1 VSLVGLPLQAEEEVA
16 MNRILL
22 AGALIV
28 LGWMGAMTATAD
40 PKPLR
45 IFLSPS
51 STISSADIVRD
62 LGSKCSN
69 VSLTVDSKSSD
80 YMLEATRWPD
90 HYKFT
95 LFRRGG
101 DAVFST
107 STHLMSNSVKDV
119 CHYVNAH

>member
-1 VSLVGLPLQAEEEVA
+1 
-16 MNRILL
+16 MNRSLL
-22 AGALIV
+22 GGALV
-28 LGWMGAMTATAD
+28 VMVAVCAMTTTAE

-62 LGSKCSN
+62 LNSKCSN
-69 VSLTVDSKSSD
+69 VSLTIDSRNSD

-119 CHYVNAH
+119 CHFVNAH

>member
-1 VSLVGLPLQAEEEVA
+1 VA
-16 MNRILL
+16 MNRSLL
-22 AGALIV
+22 GGALV
-28 LGWMGAMTATAD
+28 VVVAVCAMTTTAE

-62 LGSKCSN
+62 LNSKCSN
-69 VSLTVDSKSSD
+69 DSLTIDSRNSD

-119 CHYVNAH
+119 CHFVNAH

>member
-1 VSLVGLPLQAEEEVA
+1 MVRLILHSGGLA
-16 MNRILL
+16 MNRSLLGGALALL
-22 AGALIV
+22 AAVCAITT
-28 LGWMGAMTATAD
+28 TAEA
-40 PKPLR
+40 KPLR

-62 LGSKCSN
+62 LGTKCSN
-69 VSLTVDSKSSD
+69 VSLTVDSKGSD

-95 LFRRGG
+95 LFRKGG

-119 CHYVNAH
+119 CHYVNGH

>member
-1 VSLVGLPLQAEEEVA
+1 MNRRVLGGALAVLGLVGVVA
-16 MNRILL
+16 
-22 AGALIV
+22 
-28 LGWMGAMTATAD
+28 ATAKA
-40 PKPLR
+40 KPLR

-51 STISSADIVRD
+51 STISSADIVKD
-62 LGSKCSN
+62 LNTKCPN
-69 VSLTVDSKSSD
+69 VSLTIDSRSSD
-80 YMLEATRWPD
+80 YMLEATQWPD

-119 CHYVNAH
+119 CRFVNAH

>member
-1 VSLVGLPLQAEEEVA
+1 MWACRFAAKRGLA
-16 MNRILL
+16 MNRNLL
-22 AGALIV
+22 GALMV
-28 LGWMGAMTATAD
+28 LVGVCAMAVTTEA
-40 PKPLR
+40 KPLR

-62 LGSKCSN
+62 LSSKCSN
-69 VSLTVDSKSSD
+69 VSLTVDSRSSD

-119 CHYVNAH
+119 CRYVNGH

>member
-1 VSLVGLPLQAEEEVA
+1 MNRNLLGVALVVLGLVGAVA
-16 MNRILL
+16 
-22 AGALIV
+22 
-28 LGWMGAMTATAD
+28 ATAEA
-40 PKPLR
+40 KPLR

-51 STISSADIVRD
+51 STISSADIVKD
-62 LGSKCSN
+62 LNTKCPN
-69 VSLTVDSKSSD
+69 VSLTIDSRSSD

>member
-1 VSLVGLPLQAEEEVA
+1 
-16 MNRILL
+16 
-22 AGALIV
+22 
-28 LGWMGAMTATAD
+28 
-40 PKPLR
+40 
-45 IFLSPS
+45 
-51 STISSADIVRD
+51 
-62 LGSKCSN
+62 
-69 VSLTVDSKSSD
+69 
-80 YMLEATRWPD
+80 MLEATRWPD

>member
-1 VSLVGLPLQAEEEVA
+1 MNRKLLGGALLVLGLVGTMA
-16 MNRILL
+16 
-22 AGALIV
+22 
-28 LGWMGAMTATAD
+28 ATTEA
-40 PKPLR
+40 KPLR

-51 STISSADIVRD
+51 STISSADIVKD
-62 LGSKCSN
+62 LNNKCAN
-69 VSLTVDSKSSD
+69 VSLTIDSRSSD

>member
-1 VSLVGLPLQAEEEVA
+1 
-16 MNRILL
+16 MNRSLLGGALALL
-22 AGALIV
+22 AAVCAITT
-28 LGWMGAMTATAD
+28 TAEA
-40 PKPLR
+40 KPLR

-62 LGSKCSN
+62 LNTKCSN
-69 VSLTVDSKSSD
+69 VSLTIDSKSSD